1 MISALLQQSSVGFDL
16 LLHVP
21 DVFSITMISALLWQS
36 SRV

>member
-1 MISALLQQSSVGFDL
+1 MISALLQQSSVGFDPL
-16 LLHVP
+16 LDVP